1 MLSVFFL
8 EEKNSWQQ
16 LGPTAEYGIFLAIL
30 LFIRKAPWLDPVVSW
45 HAFHLVLA
53 IWLML
58 TTRLILHHISES
70 KLKENSAF
78 DS

>member
-1 MLSVFFL
+1 M
-8 EEKNSWQQ
+8 
-16 LGPTAEYGIFLAIL
+16 
-30 LFIRKAPWLDPVVSW
+30 FIRKAPWLDPVVSW

-58 TTRLILHHISES
+58 TTRLILNHISES